1 MYTHT
6 HTHTHG
12 LPGCSDGKASACNA
26 RNAGLIPG
34 LGRSSGE
41 GTWRIPWTQDPG
53 GIQSMGCKE
62 SDTTSLL
69 LSFSYI
75 YIYIYVYMYI
85 YIYTHTYLLSV
96 LGTLKETEKA
106 QEMKKNK
113 QWGYKIQQ
121 CRKRHLERVWRWCN
135 KSPQNLVS

>member
-1 MYTHT
+1 MYIYTYICT

-12 LPGCSDGKASACNA
+12 LPGCSDGKAPACNA

-41 GTWRIPWTQDPG
+41 GTWRIPWTQEPG
-53 GIQSMGCKE
+53 GLQSMGHKE

-75 YIYIYVYMYI
+75 CVCVCVYIYIY

-113 QWGYKIQQ
+113 QWGYKDTTVQKETS
-121 CRKRHLERVWRWCN
+121 RKSLEMV
-135 KSPQNLVS
+135 